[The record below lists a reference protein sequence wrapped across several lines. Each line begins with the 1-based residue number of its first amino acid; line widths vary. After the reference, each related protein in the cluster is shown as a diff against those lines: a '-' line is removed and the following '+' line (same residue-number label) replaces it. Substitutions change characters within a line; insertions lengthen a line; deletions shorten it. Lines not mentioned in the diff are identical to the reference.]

1 MFLDSKS
8 TENYLKS
15 FKKISTKPLKFNSS
29 SGTQISVCLLVKV
42 STCIWSTARVENP
55 GSRTYHHVLWWE
67 LAERVRGQNYLV
79 MEIQT
84 NARNNTLH
92 TCFHECTLNPG
103 QCTSGN
109 LNFFS
114 VLLPDHNCSNF
125 PPFLSPHSCCTCSFL
140 SSRSY
145 TMCSSEKIPCVVMVP
160 PPPCI
165 SSNCLSLWFITSVT
179 RFTSANWQTPTLK
192 LSQLSSPCSF
202 MGLSAILKKIPQTH
216 KVMGCHIQICGL

>member
-67 LAERVRGQNYLV
+67 LTERVRGQNYLV

-125 PPFLSPHSCCTCSFL
+125 PPFLSPHSCCTCSHIFFSMFL
-140 SSRSY
+140 SFFGHPTTDRVPGPGIRS
-145 TMCSSEKIPCVVMVP
+145 EP
-160 PPPCI
+160 
-165 SSNCLSLWFITSVT
+165 
-179 RFTSANWQTPTLK
+179 
-192 LSQLSSPCSF
+192 QLQPMLQLGQC
-202 MGLSAILKKIPQTH
+202 
-216 KVMGCHIQICGL
+216 QIFNPLC